1 MDQIGLKIDPKGLN
15 LDEIVLRIVFLY
27 KKIPVFWRIFCHWL
41 GLVRATWS
49 CSWQEIMTRG
59 RLKLCST
66 PPIHLLF
73 KACLNYVLCLPYV
86 IYASIQ
92 CPDFVG
98 NLSRITISIFPT
110 SRTFAG
116 DSCSLTPLCFEAEDQ
131 SSFDKKTPKSKSG
144 IRFGLVD

>member
-1 MDQIGLKIDPKGLN
+1 
-15 LDEIVLRIVFLY
+15 
-27 KKIPVFWRIFCHWL
+27 
-41 GLVRATWS
+41 
-49 CSWQEIMTRG
+49 MTRG

-73 KACLNYVLCLPYV
+73 KACLNYVLCLPYF

-92 CPDFVG
+92 CQDFVG

-116 DSCSLTPLCFEAEDQ
+116 DSCLVVCPHCVLRQKTNLPVIRRHQSRNQGLGTPWSIGHAQNIRSLGRSWVKQNRTYFQCKCIWVQ
-131 SSFDKKTPKSKSG
+131 
-144 IRFGLVD
+144 